1 MHRRHCSVWNIPSSE
16 QAIRYDWE
24 SGNIALKWVF
34 SAIWLM
40 TLTQQ
45 IQNLVEAAPADLQT
59 SIAALSP
66 ALEQAAIDLKHLQ
79 YCIGVS
85 TTGQWIAT
93 TLQNRQSQQEI
104 KVVYCFA
111 KVADLQVFYQE
122 ALASA
127 ELPVIDLLFQLTAL
141 DEVDRLV
148 FFDSADSSRGKNI
161 SKLDL
166 QRLIEQQLKS
176 ATTIPPDHFC

>member
-1 MHRRHCSVWNIPSSE
+1 
-16 QAIRYDWE
+16 
-24 SGNIALKWVF
+24 
-34 SAIWLM
+34 M

-59 SIAALSP
+59 SISALAP
-66 ALEQAAIDLKHLQ
+66 ALEQAAIDLKYLQ

-85 TTGQWIAT
+85 STGQWIAT

-111 KVADLQVFYQE
+111 KVADLEVFYQK

-148 FFDSADSSRGKNI
+148 FLDSADSSRGKNI

-166 QRLIEQQLKS
+166 QRSIEQQLKS
-176 ATTIPPDHFC
+176 AAALPPDFLC

>member
-1 MHRRHCSVWNIPSSE
+1 
-16 QAIRYDWE
+16 
-24 SGNIALKWVF
+24 
-34 SAIWLM
+34 M

-59 SIAALSP
+59 SIAALAP

-79 YCIGVS
+79 YCVGVS
-85 TTGQWIAT
+85 ATGQWIAT

-104 KVVYCFA
+104 RVVYCFA

-141 DEVDRLV
+141 NEIDRLV
-148 FFDSADSSRGKNI
+148 FFDSADTSQGRNV

-166 QRLIEQQLKS
+166 QRSIELQLKS
-176 ATTIPPDHFC
+176 AAALPPNLFC

>member
-104 KVVYCFA
+104 TVVYGFA
-111 KVADLQVFYQE
+111 NASDLQAFYQKSSE
-122 ALASA
+122 SVV
-127 ELPVIDLLFQLTAL
+127 LPVIDLLFQLTAL
-141 DEVDRLV
+141 DDIDRLI
-148 FFDSADSSRGKNI
+148 FFDSADFSRGKHVG
-161 SKLDL
+161 KLDL
-166 QRLIEQQLKS
+166 QRSIEQQLKS
-176 ATTIPPDHFC
+176 TATLPPEHFC